1 MKYIV
6 GLSSLGLI
14 GFIIYKNLEQ
24 KQQRK
29 IREELVMKKEEMIE
43 LIFSMCPETPE
54 NSPSPP
60 NQLLSTSPTN
70 SFTMVHTEN

>member
-43 LIFSMCPETPE
+43 LIFSLCPTPE

-60 NQLLSTSPTN
+60 NQPLSTSPTN